1 MDTDFLGGF
10 EAVAGSLSNRTVTSM
25 SSKGEQDPEDTQYE
39 EVDPSELDSQDDG
52 GSQNDDSAIE
62 ENEDGAADTDN
73 NNAELDDSEEEGG
86 TNIDPEE
93 EVDDSEKGKDTS
105 AEDLAEVEP
114 EISQFVQE
122 KLGEALGWEFG
133 EDEKFNSI
141 EDAVKFMKEVVDA
154 NSQPEFANEDLE
166 KLNDYIKN
174 GGDMYDYLA
183 QTKGEVDIDSI
194 DISDESNQKA
204 VIREL
209 LKEEGYSDE
218 RIKKRIERYEDAGVL
233 EDEATDAKELLSEV
247 REKKAKKLLKEKETQ
262 KQAIAEEQQKYVK
275 GVEQTVDSL
284 DSVRG
289 IPISGKEKKQL
300 MDYIFKPT
308 ADGRTQYQID
318 YLSDS
323 KNLIESAYFTMKGDA
338 FVKKVQKKA
347 NSDAAKNLKKKLSN
361 KSKRQNNKSGD
372 NSFIWG
378 SISGQLRKPN

>member
-25 SSKGEQDPEDTQYE
+25 SSDGGSQDPEDTQYE
-39 EVDPSELDSQDDG
+39 EVDPSELENKDGGDSQ
-52 GSQNDDSAIE
+52 NEEEVEDSKGDNPEVKEPEQDENELDAPE
-62 ENEDGAADTDN
+62 ENEG
-73 NNAELDDSEEEGG
+73 EEPGSEEDDSKKEEG
-86 TNIDPEE
+86 
-93 EVDDSEKGKDTS
+93 
-105 AEDLAEVEP
+105 AEDLSEVEP

-122 KLGEALGWEFG
+122 KLAEALGWEFG
-133 EDEKFNSI
+133 EDEQFNSI
-141 EDAVKFMKEVVDA
+141 EDAVKFMQEVVET

-166 KLNDYIKN
+166 KLNEYIKN
-174 GGDMYDYLA
+174 GGDMYDYLSS
-183 QTKGEVDIDSI
+183 TKGEVNLEEVDLSN
-194 DISDESNQKA
+194 ENNQKA

-209 LKEEGYSDE
+209 LKEEGYSED
-218 RIKKRIERYEDAGVL
+218 RIKRRIERYEDAGVL
-233 EDEATDAKELLSEV
+233 EDEATDAKELLAEV
-247 REKKAKKLLKEKETQ
+247 REKKSEKLLKEKENE
-262 KQAIAEEQQKYVK
+262 KRAILEEQQKYVQ
-275 GVEQTVDSL
+275 GVEHTVDSL

-289 IPISGKEKKQL
+289 IPISDKEKKQL

-308 ADGRTQYQID
+308 ADGRTQYQKD

-361 KSKRQNNKSGD
+361 KSKRRNNKSGD
-372 NSFIWG
+372 NSFVWG

>member
-25 SSKGEQDPEDTQYE
+25 SSDGGSQDPEDTQYE
-39 EVDPSELDSQDDG
+39 EVDPSELENKDGGDSQNEEEVE
-52 GSQNDDSAIE
+52 GSKGDNPEIKEPEQDENELDASE
-62 ENEDGAADTDN
+62 ENEGE
-73 NNAELDDSEEEGG
+73 ELGSEEDDSKKEEG
-86 TNIDPEE
+86 
-93 EVDDSEKGKDTS
+93 
-105 AEDLAEVEP
+105 AEDLSEVEP

-122 KLGEALGWEFG
+122 KLAEALGWEFG
-133 EDEKFNSI
+133 EDEQFNSI
-141 EDAVKFMKEVVDA
+141 EDAVKFMQEVVET

-166 KLNDYIKN
+166 KLNEYIKN
-174 GGDMYDYLA
+174 GGDMYDYLSS
-183 QTKGEVDIDSI
+183 TKGEVNLEEVDLSN
-194 DISDESNQKA
+194 ENNQKA

-209 LKEEGYSDE
+209 LKEEGYSED
-218 RIKKRIERYEDAGVL
+218 RIKRRIERYEDAGVL
-233 EDEATDAKELLSEV
+233 EDEATDAKELLAEV
-247 REKKAKKLLKEKETQ
+247 REKKSEKLLKEKENE
-262 KQAIAEEQQKYVK
+262 KRAILEEQQKYVQ
-275 GVEQTVDSL
+275 GVEHTVDSL

-289 IPISGKEKKQL
+289 IPISDKEKKQL

-308 ADGRTQYQID
+308 ADGRTQYQKD

-361 KSKRQNNKSGD
+361 KSKRRNNKSGD
-372 NSFIWG
+372 NSFVWG